1 MPTHSHPPL
10 DESVDPTPHL
20 MVDESASTRR
30 PKNHI
35 YHNSCLYNLWM
46 LLPGFLRGE
55 GGGTYDSVDR
65 EDTVMYLGILG
76 V

>member
-1 MPTHSHPPL
+1 
-10 DESVDPTPHL
+10 

-30 PKNHI
+30 PKNHT

-46 LLPGFLRGE
+46 LLPGFLR
-55 GGGTYDSVDR
+55 GGTYDSVDR